1 MMQRRMEVI
10 TGDYC
15 FNLLNSLVDYCGDAR
30 RKLNSNSNNF
40 MYSEDY
46 SPNNI
51 RRLILSG
58 DGARIDFHVSVNG
71 KMSKTRVFSD
81 SERSKMQECLY
92 NEKYKPMTWVLA
104 ERVCSSIEE
113 IIICT
118 NNVGGVD
125 LSRELNVEGL
135 LKNYKSSSVNG
146 NNNIKEVI
154 SSRYK
159 RLCYFTVVNCSISEL
174 ISNEEVRN
182 CTSYSSM
189 ISETDFVS
197 SRSNIESFKKD
208 DWYNF
213 YGYSSVYS
221 LDRDGSRLNNHF
233 NNVKSKIASD
243 NRQDAIKKIKE
254 SRFKEFEDKFN
265 KAYKN
270 YKGVY
275 DCIRKLYVIF
285 SVEGST
291 YIASDVKMF
300 DISKFESPDKVKSKY
315 DSLESKDKL
324 GEYIKSITISTTSMY
339 SVLVNWFLNGLN
351 TIKSKYPL
359 TFDILL
365 DTIDKNITIPPS
377 CSSMELSKYFRN
389 CSMSD
394 STANVCSSSCI
405 AFITD
410 ASVHDMNKYY
420 TKDTWYENFKGG
432 IK

>member
-1 MMQRRMEVI
+1 MQRRMEVI

-15 FNLLNSLVDYCGDAR
+15 FNLLNSLVDYCGDVK
-30 RKLNSNSNNF
+30 RKANSNNASF
-40 MYSEDY
+40 KYSADY

-58 DGARIDFHVSVNG
+58 DGARIDFHVSVGG

-81 SERSKMQECLY
+81 SERNKMQECLY

-135 LKNYKSSSVNG
+135 LKNYKPNSRGDNSG
-146 NNNIKEVI
+146 IKDVI
-154 SSRYK
+154 ASRYK
-159 RLCYFTVVNCSISEL
+159 RLCYFTIVNCSISEL
-174 ISNEEVRN
+174 ISNEEVRKCVN
-182 CTSYSSM
+182 YNSM
-189 ISETDFVS
+189 ISETDFVK
-197 SRSNIESFKKD
+197 SRANIESFKKD
-208 DWYNF
+208 DWYNY
-213 YGYSSVYS
+213 YGHSSVYS
-221 LDRDGSRLNNHF
+221 LDCDGSRLNVHF
-233 NNVKSKIASD
+233 NNVKSKIAND
-243 NRQDAIKKIKE
+243 TRQDAINKIKDA
-254 SRFKEFEDKFN
+254 RFKDFAEKFN

-275 DCIRKLYVIF
+275 DCIRKLAVIF
-285 SVEGST
+285 SVEGCT
-291 YIASDVKMF
+291 YIASDIKMF
-300 DISKFESPDKVKSKY
+300 DISRFESPDKIKSKY
-315 DSLESKDKL
+315 DSLDSKDKL
-324 GEYIKSITISTTSMY
+324 GDYIKSITISTTSMY
-339 SVLVNWFLNGLN
+339 SVLVNWFLNGLSD
-351 TIKSKYPL
+351 IKSKYPL

-365 DTIDKNITIPPS
+365 DSIDKNVTIPPNCLS
-377 CSSMELSKYFRN
+377 IELSKYFRN
-389 CSMSD
+389 CNMSD

-432 IK
+432 IR